1 MLKTFVLTV
10 VVICFYMGSLFA
22 VAQVSVLDADHGD
35 AYYYTDHF
43 EIIIDK
49 PASDVWP
56 HVVAMG
62 TWMPWMAT
70 EDSPEGT
77 IQEGKKVN
85 LYGDSYIEVV
95 KIIPQKMVLLT
106 NLPSIENGEQSQ
118 GIAMVSVAEADG
130 KTLVSIFMSR
140 IYSQMEASNNT
151 QRITRESAEFAKQRK
166 EVFKN
171 NFLKKLKHL
180 AES

>member
-1 MLKTFVLTV
+1 MLKHLLLTINAV
-10 VVICFYMGSLFA
+10 FFCTAALSA
-22 VAQVSVLDADHGD
+22 VAQVSVLDTDVGD
-35 AYYYTDHF
+35 AYYYVDHF

-49 PASDVWP
+49 PISDVWP

-85 LYGDSYIEVV
+85 LYGGSYIEVV
-95 KIIPQKMVLLT
+95 KIIPEKMVLLA
-106 NLPSIENGEQSQ
+106 NLPSVENGEQSQ
-118 GIAMVSVAEADG
+118 GIAMVSVAEVNG

-140 IYSQMEASNNT
+140 IYSQLEASNNT
-151 QRITRESAEFAKQRK
+151 QRLTRESAEFAKQRK
-166 EVFKN
+166 EVFQN
-171 NFLKKLKHL
+171 NFLKKLKYL
-180 AES
+180 AEQ